1 MNIDRIRS
9 QLEKQ
14 GYLVILWHIDDV
26 KEVRPD
32 LTDDQCREVLQECQQ
47 NHDAGIGIH
56 WDIIRFCADDLYP
69 EPEEAG
75 V

>member
-1 MNIDRIRS
+1 MDTSKIEAR
-9 QLEKQ
+9 LEAQ

-32 LTDDQCREVLQECQQ
+32 LTDDQCKDVLQECRRR
-47 NHDAGIGIH
+47 HDAGIGIT
-56 WDIIRFCADDLYP
+56 WDVLRYHADDLFP
-69 EPEEAG
+69 APQEAG

>member
-1 MNIDRIRS
+1 MDISKIEAR
-9 QLEKQ
+9 LEAQ

-32 LTDDQCREVLQECQQ
+32 LTDAQCKDVLQACQRE
-47 NHDAGIGIH
+47 HDANIGIT
-56 WDIIRFCADDLYP
+56 WDTLRYHADDLFP
-69 EPEEAG
+69 APEEAD